1 VSSKNEPWQRNNM
14 SPWIPPI
21 VIVLFALTGC
31 STPYLEQGFKS
42 EADFTWAKLYELT
55 PADVEFARAAKLSS
69 VDLWKL
75 KKYNILN
82 KNAYDLI
89 INEMRT
95 TGYNQEFPN
104 ANIHDYLYMRAEA
117 IRNNRTVRD
126 ELLNMRAT
134 SLRKEEEKRIAELA
148 KKAMEEKEELRIK
161 NEKLN
166 SDRAETEA
174 EYIAVQRFGPICKN
188 IKNIS
193 LSVAEWVG
201 AKLSSNVS
209 SVRFIRSEYSINRSD
224 NSRYGYRIRYSSSC
238 TVVVYADRGPLFCSV
253 YETSVKNGIV
263 MYVNNCSSSK

>member
-1 VSSKNEPWQRNNM
+1 MSTNTLCKNILM
-14 SPWIPPI
+14 LFFKYSILII
-21 VIVLFALTGC
+21 VAVLYGC

-82 KNAYDLI
+82 KKAYDLI

-95 TGYNQEFPN
+95 AGYNQEFPN
-104 ANIHDYLYMRAEA
+104 ENIHDYLYMRAEA

-126 ELLNMRAT
+126 ELLNMRAI
-134 SLRKEEEKRIAELA
+134 SLRKEEERRIAELA

-166 SDRAETEA
+166 SGRAETEA
-174 EYIAVQRFGPICKN
+174 EYIAIQRFGPICKN

-193 LSVAEWVG
+193 LSVAEWIG

-209 SVRFIRSEYSINRSD
+209 SVRFIRSEYSINRID
-224 NSRYGYRIRYSSSC
+224 YPYRIRYSSSC
-238 TVVVYADRGPLFCSV
+238 MVVVYADRGPLFCSV

-263 MYVNNCSSSK
+263 MDVNNCSSSKN